1 MVVKTKRS
9 GLSAALKQSVAKET
23 IESTEVKVSTPNKSA
38 TPKKVSSKPK
48 KVHLDHSHNNQK
60 KPKSNAPLKKLK
72 RKICYVFQ
80 GGGALG
86 IYQVGAYEAFREYGY
101 TADMIVGISIGGINS
116 AIIAGNKP
124 ENRVERLHKFWD
136 MVTTNGPVHFLHDLG
151 LHKMHN
157 WFGANLALQGV
168 KGFYKPRL
176 PTHGFFSQPKLEEL
190 SYYDTTPLRE
200 SLKELIDFKYLNEK
214 HVRLC
219 LGSVEL
225 SSGEFV
231 FFDSYKQEITM
242 DHVLATG
249 ALPPGFPP
257 VKIGDEYYIDGGVFS
272 NTPIFKLLDEFAE
285 NPEEM
290 ENVLCFM
297 VDLFSAKGPYPH
309 SIDGILERVKDI
321 QFSSH
326 SKRPSAVFATTQNL
340 SHAINFLSTLIP
352 EEKLQLPEV
361 QDIVKLGFAHRVDV
375 VRLIYHSP
383 KGTELHSKDY
393 NFSKKAA
400 KVHHDLGYSDAKALV
415 EEKQREWESEKHTGL
430 TVFSQENEVVAE
442 FKV

>member
-1 MVVKTKRS
+1 MVAQVKKTVIAKR
-9 GLSAALKQSVAKET
+9 
-23 IESTEVKVSTPNKSA
+23 
-38 TPKKVSSKPK
+38 TPKND
-48 KVHLDHSHNNQK
+48 LQ
-60 KPKSNAPLKKLK
+60 KLK

-86 IYQVGAYEAFREYGY
+86 VYQVGAYEAFREYGY
-101 TADMIVGISIGGINS
+101 AADMIIGISIGGINS
-116 AIIAGNKP
+116 AIIAGNPP
-124 ENRVERLHKFWD
+124 ENRVAKLHQFWD
-136 MVTTNGPVHFLHDLG
+136 KITQDSPTNHLYDMG
-151 LHKMHN
+151 LAKMSN
-157 WFGANLALQGV
+157 WFGANNALG
-168 KGFYKPRL
+168 GIPAFYKPRL
-176 PTHGFFSQPKLEEL
+176 FTPGVFAPAKPEEL
-190 SYYDTTPLRE
+190 SYYDTSPLRE
-200 SLKELIDFKYLNEK
+200 TLKDLIDFDYLNQK

-219 LGSVEL
+219 LGAVEL

-257 VKIGDEYYIDGGVFS
+257 IKIGDEYYIDGGVFS
-272 NTPIFKLLDEFAE
+272 NTPIFKVLDEFAE
-285 NPEEM
+285 NPEDM

-297 VDLFSAKGPYPH
+297 VDLFSAQGPYPH

-321 QFSSH
+321 QLSSH
-326 SKRPSAVFATTQNL
+326 SKRPTAIFATTQNL
-340 SHAINFLSTLIP
+340 SHAINFLSGLLT
-352 EEKLQLPEV
+352 EEQLKLPEV

-400 KVHHDLGYSDAKALV
+400 EMHLELGYHDAKKLV
-415 EEKQREWESEKHTGL
+415 ESKQREWESQEHTGI
-430 TVFSQENEVVAE
+430 TIYSQENAIVTK
-442 FKV
+442 F